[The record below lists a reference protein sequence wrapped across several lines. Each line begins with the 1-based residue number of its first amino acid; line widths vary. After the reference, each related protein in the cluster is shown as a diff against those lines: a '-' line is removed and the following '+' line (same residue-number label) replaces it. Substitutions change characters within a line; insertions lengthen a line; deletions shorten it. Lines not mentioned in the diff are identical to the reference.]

1 MNVFQHT
8 EVSLGKPIQPMHRA
22 IKVKGKWVSPYA
34 PGAVRE
40 RRKQSLAWI
49 ISQRPEKIEE
59 IAAQMVQ
66 RGAQYTVSLAQAKV
80 RDERDHYKAISHELY
95 RKIEGV
101 VACLDDL
108 LTTSDQACL
117 VMSLTRFLN
126 DNRERLKLHG

>member
-59 IAAQMVQ
+59 IAAQMIE
-66 RGAQYTVSLAQAKV
+66 RGKQYAGSLEQAKV
-80 RDERDHYKAISHELY
+80 REDCARYKELSQELY

-126 DNRERLKLHG
+126 DNRERVKLHG